1 MIIKSFD
8 KFNESL
14 SDPIFTDEIPH
25 YGEYYTIPE
34 FKEAIED
41 GEITKD
47 DGTGYYSNGEHMSR
61 KNPVFDSEQPDGSR
75 YVIWFNK

>member
-8 KFNESL
+8 NFNESI
-14 SDPIFTDEIPH
+14 SDPIFTDEIPQ
-25 YGEYYTIPE
+25 YGEYYNITE

-41 GEITKD
+41 GTITKN
-47 DGTGYYSNGEHMSR
+47 DGTGYYSNGINMSR
-61 KNPVFDSEQPDGSR
+61 KNPVFSSEEPDGSL

>member
-8 KFNESL
+8 KFNESR

-25 YGEYYTIPE
+25 YGQVFTIPE
-34 FKEAIED
+34 FKEVVEED
-41 GEITKD
+41 GITKD
-47 DGTGYYSNGEHMSR
+47 DGGGYYSDGLHMSR
-61 KNPVFDSEQPDGSR
+61 KHPVFSSEQPDGAK

>member
-1 MIIKSFD
+1 MIIKSFK

-14 SDPIFTDEIPH
+14 NDPIFTDEIPH
-25 YGEYYTIPE
+25 YGEVFTITE

-41 GEITKD
+41 GSITKND
-47 DGTGYYSNGEHMSR
+47 CAGYYSNGLKMSR
-61 KNPVFDSEQPDGSR
+61 KHPVFSEGQPDGAK

>member
-1 MIIKSFD
+1 MIIKSFE

-14 SDPIFTDEIPH
+14 NDPIFTDEIPH
-25 YGEYYTIPE
+25 YGEVFTIPE

-41 GEITKD
+41 GDITKD
-47 DGTGYYSNGEHMSR
+47 DGAGYYSDGLHMSR
-61 KNPVFDSEQPDGSR
+61 KNPVFGGEQPDGAR

>member
-1 MIIKSFD
+1 MIIKSFE

-14 SDPIFTDEIPH
+14 NDPIFTDEIPH
-25 YGEYYTIPE
+25 YGEVFTIPE

-41 GEITKD
+41 GSITKN
-47 DGTGYYSNGEHMSR
+47 DGMGYYSDGLHMSR
-61 KNPVFDSEQPDGSR
+61 KNPVFGAEQPDGAR

>member
-1 MIIKSFD
+1 MIIKSFN

-41 GEITKD
+41 GTITKD
-47 DGTGYYSNGEHMSR
+47 DGTGYYSDGEHMSR
-61 KNPVFDSEQPDGSR
+61 NNTVFSSEQPDGAR

>member
-1 MIIKSFD
+1 MIIKSFE

-14 SDPIFTDEIPH
+14 NEVF
-25 YGEYYTIPE
+25 TIPE

-41 GEITKD
+41 GDITKD
-47 DGTGYYSNGEHMSR
+47 DGAGYYSDGLHMSR
-61 KNPVFDSEQPDGSR
+61 KNPAFSAEQPDGAR